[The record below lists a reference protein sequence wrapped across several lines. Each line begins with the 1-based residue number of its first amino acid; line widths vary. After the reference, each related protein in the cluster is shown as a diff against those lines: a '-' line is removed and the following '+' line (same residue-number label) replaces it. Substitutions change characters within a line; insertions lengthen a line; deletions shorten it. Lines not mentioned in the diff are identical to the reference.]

1 MRGNLLKSKS
11 IVSKFP
17 KVIPEHL
24 FIQIPEQVE
33 RFHAHVG
40 SLDSTLEQTPEVFES
55 VGVNLSINVRL
66 SMVNDLVGESGLQ
79 VLIGQEGIGIDSAA
93 DGDVLV
99 NLAMQGFL
107 FPVRND
113 RCPDF
118 PATF

>member
-1 MRGNLLKSKS
+1 METSASFEARYAPLPYPTN
-11 IVSKFP
+11 
-17 KVIPEHL
+17 
-24 FIQIPEQVE
+24 QVE

-79 VLIGQEGIGIDSAA
+79 ALIGHEGIGIDSAA
-93 DGDVLV
+93 GGDVLL

-118 PATF
+118 SATF